1 MILFSNRTMVR
12 ISGVDTIKLEVK
24 LLVSLSFNSF
34 YSFSKETSN
43 AYYVP
48 YSMLIL
54 GDFMKKWT
62 FLKKKKK
69 TGKLNSMKHLV
80 KTKRQATDR
89 EKIFA
94 TKYITKN

>member
-1 MILFSNRTMVR
+1 MILFSNLTTVR

-48 YSMLIL
+48 YPMLIL

-62 FLKKKKK
+62 SLKKKKK
-69 TGKLNSMKHLV
+69 NWQT
-80 KTKRQATDR
+80 
-89 EKIFA
+89 
-94 TKYITKN
+94 